1 MFASTARDFIEKA
14 IESDQKFL
22 AKFDPA
28 IDKDAFE
35 AEWQARSSGARSEV
49 NSFEPN
55 YEGSSIVA
63 GPPGATCS
71 AIGSHQFAARAGHH
85 LAPRQLASGRNVFEE
100 LGDGF
105 TLLDFGTPDAAVAED
120 QARRRGQR
128 RAAQADQRRQRGS
141 AGILQGDA
149 RAGPARSV
157 CRLGVGRRC
166 DRRRRHHPSHGRR
179 PPLTVTPAPSSNKN
193 KAEGRQ
199 GNTGNKAMSRHSA
212 AHYFLEGL
220 VDLGVEYI
228 FANLGTD
235 HVSLIEE
242 IARWDREGRKHPE
255 IILCPHEIVAV
266 HMAGGYALATGKG
279 QAVFVHVD
287 AGTANACMAIQN
299 LFRYRLPVMLFAG
312 RAPYT
317 LHGEL
322 TGSRDTY
329 VHFVQ
334 DPFDIASIVR
344 PYVKWEYSLPSGVVV
359 KEALARAGA
368 FMHSDPPGPVYMML
382 PRETLAEEW
391 DEAQMPTYNPARYG
405 GVAVGGID
413 QARVDAIATRLMAA
427 ENPIALT
434 AYLGR
439 NADAVSALERL
450 ALACGIRIAEF
461 NSIDLNVSQD
471 SPCFA
476 GFDPLPLLEQA
487 DVGLLL
493 DTDVPFVPQYAKR
506 VEAIDWIQIDI
517 DPLKSDFPMWG
528 FPTDIRVQA
537 DCATVLRQVL
547 EVVAAR
553 ADDSYRKRIV
563 DRIAGWS
570 GAREA
575 ADRRRA
581 AAAAT
586 KGAPGAIS
594 AAYLFA
600 TLNRALSQDDIVVN
614 EAIRNAPLVQEHIRR
629 TRPGSYVGLAG
640 GGLGFSGGMALGL
653 KLAQPERRIVQI
665 IGDGGFH
672 FSSPD
677 SVFAVAQ
684 QYQIPILTVV
694 LDNGGWQ
701 AVKSS
706 VQRVYPKGVA
716 ARDQFL
722 SIATALGPAGRA
734 ATASPISAV
743 RSAPTLNSSASRMNS
758 PRRVDRCLAAVD
770 GGIAAV
776 LHVQITPL

>member
-1 MFASTARDFIEKA
+1 M
-14 IESDQKFL
+14 
-22 AKFDPA
+22 
-28 IDKDAFE
+28 
-35 AEWQARSSGARSEV
+35 SS
-49 NSFEPN
+49 
-55 YEGSSIVA
+55 
-63 GPPGATCS
+63 
-71 AIGSHQFAARAGHH
+71 
-85 LAPRQLASGRNVFEE
+85 
-100 LGDGF
+100 
-105 TLLDFGTPDAAVAED
+105 
-120 QARRRGQR
+120 
-128 RAAQADQRRQRGS
+128 
-141 AGILQGDA
+141 
-149 RAGPARSV
+149 
-157 CRLGVGRRC
+157 
-166 DRRRRHHPSHGRR
+166 
-179 PPLTVTPAPSSNKN
+179 
-193 KAEGRQ
+193 
-199 GNTGNKAMSRHSA
+199 HSA

-242 IARWDREGRKHPE
+242 IALWDKQGRKHPQ

-266 HMAGGYALATGKG
+266 HMAGGYVLATGKG

-299 LFRYRLPVMLFAG
+299 LFRYRLPLMLFAG

-322 TGSRDTY
+322 PGSRDTY

-359 KEALARAGA
+359 KEALARANA

-382 PRETLAEEW
+382 PRETLAEQW
-391 DEAQMPTYNPARYG
+391 DEAAMPSYDPARYG
-405 GVAVGGID
+405 SVQSGGVD
-413 QARVDAIATRLMAA
+413 QARIDAIADQLMAA
-427 ENPIALT
+427 KNPIALT

-439 NADAVSALERL
+439 KPEAVAVLDRL
-450 ALACGIRIAEF
+450 ARTCGIRVAEF
-461 NSIDLNVSQD
+461 NSIDLNIPQD

-487 DVGLLL
+487 DLGLLL

-506 VEAIDWIQIDI
+506 VEAVKWIQIDI
-517 DPLKSDFPMWG
+517 DPLKADFPMWG
-528 FPTDIRVQA
+528 FPTDIRVQG
-537 DCATVLRQVL
+537 DCAMVLQQVL
-547 EVVAAR
+547 DAVEAR
-553 ADDSYRKRIV
+553 ADDAWRRQV
-563 DRIAGWS
+563 AERIASWG

-575 ADRRRA
+575 LAKRRA
-581 AAAAT
+581 AASANP
-586 KGAPGAIS
+586 GISGAINPS
-594 AAYLFA
+594 HLFSV
-600 TLNRALSQDDIVVN
+600 LNTKLKQDDIIVN
-614 EAIRNAPLVQEHIRR
+614 EAIRNAPLLQDQFHR
-629 TRPGSYVGLAG
+629 TQPGSYVGLAG

-653 KLAQPERRIVQI
+653 KLAQPHRRVVQV

-677 SVFAVAQ
+677 SVYATAQ

-701 AVKSS
+701 AVKSA

-716 ARDQFL
+716 AETNSFQSRL
-722 SIATALGPAGRA
+722 TSGRQGEQRRFADVAKAFGAHGENVANPEDLA
-734 ATASPISAV
+734 AAI
-743 RSAPTLNSSASRMNS
+743 
-758 PRRVDRCLAAVD
+758 DRCLAALDD
-770 GGIAAV
+770 GKAAV